1 VAVKFDRNDAVALY
15 RSLSGSIACFGTKR
29 SKPEDTS
36 HGWRDKSADVRRAHV
51 VGWIGVSDLHTK
63 LQAGAS
69 HENINEIKTR
79 SAVAP
84 NEASI

>member
-1 VAVKFDRNDAVALY
+1 VAVKFDRDDSVALY
-15 RSLSGSIACFGTKR
+15 RSLSGSIACFGAKR
-29 SKPEDTS
+29 SKLEDTS

-51 VGWIGVSDLHTK
+51 VGWVGVSDCHAR

-69 HENINEIKTR
+69 HENINEIKMR